1 MPEMI
6 EVQIDSVRVHLM
18 TPQRLVVLK
27 QIGSE
32 RYLPIW
38 VGPYEAEAITVA
50 LQEVEMIR
58 PLTHDLLKNVF
69 GAFNARIKRIEIVKL
84 QNEIFYGSIVAEVD
98 GREVNVD
105 SRPSDAIALSVRAHV
120 PILVHHSVMDEAG
133 MILVPYSGYSYD
145 GMFVLADALIEVHPA
160 PVLTLPQTAPSA
172 ADESPAGKCLRFP
185 VGTPLTEMERDTIL
199 ATLDT
204 DFPDELKKTI
214 ASVPYAA
221 AGKMGLQ
228 FRRRF
233 WEEDDGI
240 FGGTSRRTS
249 LVWTWLM
256 RSL

>member
-98 GREVNVD
+98 GREVDVD

-120 PILVHHSVMDEAG
+120 PILVHHTVMDEAG
-133 MILVPYSGYSYD
+133 IIPEQDVSEET
-145 GMFVLADALIEVHPA
+145 DALENAEPA
-160 PVLTLPQTAPSA
+160 PLSEEGTERLSVFEDFLEKLEFDKSDDEDKPDDEDTSA
-172 ADESPAGKCLRFP
+172 SNKP
-185 VGTPLTEMERDTIL
+185 
-199 ATLDT
+199 
-204 DFPDELKKTI
+204 KK
-214 ASVPYAA
+214 
-221 AGKMGLQ
+221 KK
-228 FRRRF
+228 
-233 WEEDDGI
+233 
-240 FGGTSRRTS
+240 
-249 LVWTWLM
+249 
-256 RSL
+256 

>member
-69 GAFNARIKRIEIVKL
+69 GAFKARIKRIEIVKL
-84 QNEIFYGSIVAEVD
+84 QNEIFYGNIVAEVD
-98 GREVNVD
+98 GKEINVD

-120 PILVHHSVMDEAG
+120 PILVHFTVMDEAG
-133 MILVPYSGYSYD
+133 IVPEQD
-145 GMFVLADALIEVHPA
+145 IPEAEETPEKTEPA
-160 PVLTLPQTAPSA
+160 PLSEEGTERLSVFEDFLEKLEFDKPDDEEKSDDDNPSGS
-172 ADESPAGKCLRFP
+172 DQP
-185 VGTPLTEMERDTIL
+185 
-199 ATLDT
+199 
-204 DFPDELKKTI
+204 KK
-214 ASVPYAA
+214 P
-221 AGKMGLQ
+221 KKK
-228 FRRRF
+228 
-233 WEEDDGI
+233 
-240 FGGTSRRTS
+240 
-249 LVWTWLM
+249 
-256 RSL
+256 

>member
-120 PILVHHSVMDEAG
+120 PILVHHTVMEEAG
-133 MILVPYSGYSYD
+133 IIPEQDVSEESETP
-145 GMFVLADALIEVHPA
+145 ETTEPA
-160 PVLTLPQTAPSA
+160 PLSE
-172 ADESPAGKCLRFP
+172 ES
-185 VGTPLTEMERDTIL
+185 TERLSVFE
-199 ATLDT
+199 
-204 DFPDELKKTI
+204 DFLEKLEFDK
-214 ASVPYAA
+214 S
-221 AGKMGLQ
+221 
-228 FRRRF
+228 
-233 WEEDDGI
+233 EDDDKPDDDDASG
-240 FGGTSRRTS
+240 SDKPKNK
-249 LVWTWLM
+249 
-256 RSL
+256 

>member
-84 QNEIFYGSIVAEVD
+84 QNEIFYGNIVAEVD
-98 GREVNVD
+98 GREVDVD

-120 PILVHHSVMDEAG
+120 PILVHNSVMEEAG
-133 MILVPYSGYSYD
+133 IVPEQDIPEDEETPEKS
-145 GMFVLADALIEVHPA
+145 EPA
-160 PVLTLPQTAPSA
+160 PLSEEGTERLSVFEDFLEKLEFDKPDDQDKPDDDEPS
-172 ADESPAGKCLRFP
+172 DKP
-185 VGTPLTEMERDTIL
+185 
-199 ATLDT
+199 
-204 DFPDELKKTI
+204 KK
-214 ASVPYAA
+214 P
-221 AGKMGLQ
+221 KKK
-228 FRRRF
+228 
-233 WEEDDGI
+233 
-240 FGGTSRRTS
+240 
-249 LVWTWLM
+249 
-256 RSL
+256 

>member
-69 GAFNARIKRIEIVKL
+69 GAFNARIKRIEIIKL
-84 QNEIFYGSIVAEVD
+84 QNEIFYGNIVAEVD

-120 PILVHHSVMDEAG
+120 PILVHHSVMEEAG
-133 MILVPYSGYSYD
+133 IIPEQDIPEEEEGETPEKSEPVPPLSEEGTERLSVFED
-145 GMFVLADALIEVHPA
+145 FLEKLEFDKPDDKDKPDDDDDA
-160 PVLTLPQTAPSA
+160 SA
-172 ADESPAGKCLRFP
+172 SDKP
-185 VGTPLTEMERDTIL
+185 
-199 ATLDT
+199 
-204 DFPDELKKTI
+204 KK
-214 ASVPYAA
+214 P
-221 AGKMGLQ
+221 KKK
-228 FRRRF
+228 
-233 WEEDDGI
+233 
-240 FGGTSRRTS
+240 
-249 LVWTWLM
+249 
-256 RSL
+256 

>member
-69 GAFNARIKRIEIVKL
+69 GAFNARIKRIEIIKL

-98 GREVNVD
+98 GREIDVD

-120 PILVHHSVMDEAG
+120 PILVHYSVMEEAG
-133 MILVPYSGYSYD
+133 IIPEQDMPEEEE
-145 GMFVLADALIEVHPA
+145 APEQAEPA
-160 PVLTLPQTAPSA
+160 PLS
-172 ADESPAGKCLRFP
+172 EE
-185 VGTPLTEMERDTIL
+185 GTERL
-199 ATLDT
+199 SVFE
-204 DFPDELKKTI
+204 DFLEKLEFDKPDDK
-214 ASVPYAA
+214 SDD
-221 AGKMGLQ
+221 
-228 FRRRF
+228 
-233 WEEDDGI
+233 EDDAPA
-240 FGGTSRRTS
+240 SDKPKKPKKK
-249 LVWTWLM
+249 
-256 RSL
+256 

>member
-69 GAFNARIKRIEIVKL
+69 GAFNARITRIEIVKL
-84 QNEIFYGSIVAEVD
+84 QNEIFYGSIIAEVD
-98 GREVNVD
+98 GKEIHVD

-120 PILVHHSVMDEAG
+120 PILVHFSVMEEAG
-133 MILVPYSGYSYD
+133 IVPEQDMPEDSEEPEKS
-145 GMFVLADALIEVHPA
+145 EPA
-160 PVLTLPQTAPSA
+160 PLSKEGTERLSVFEDFLEKLEFDKPDDKEKPDDDEPS
-172 ADESPAGKCLRFP
+172 DKP
-185 VGTPLTEMERDTIL
+185 
-199 ATLDT
+199 
-204 DFPDELKKTI
+204 KK
-214 ASVPYAA
+214 P
-221 AGKMGLQ
+221 KKK
-228 FRRRF
+228 
-233 WEEDDGI
+233 
-240 FGGTSRRTS
+240 
-249 LVWTWLM
+249 
-256 RSL
+256 

>member
-1 MPEMI
+1 MTFTLEYAKIHKSRFGVPMPEMI

-27 QIGSE
+27 QMGSE

-84 QNEIFYGSIVAEVD
+84 QNEIFYGSIIAEVE

-133 MILVPYSGYSYD
+133 IIPEQD
-145 GMFVLADALIEVHPA
+145 IPEQEEEAPANAEPA
-160 PVLTLPQTAPSA
+160 PLS
-172 ADESPAGKCLRFP
+172 
-185 VGTPLTEMERDTIL
+185 
-199 ATLDT
+199 
-204 DFPDELKKTI
+204 
-214 ASVPYAA
+214 
-221 AGKMGLQ
+221 
-228 FRRRF
+228 
-233 WEEDDGI
+233 EE
-240 FGGTSRRTS
+240 
-249 LVWTWLM
+249 
-256 RSL
+256 